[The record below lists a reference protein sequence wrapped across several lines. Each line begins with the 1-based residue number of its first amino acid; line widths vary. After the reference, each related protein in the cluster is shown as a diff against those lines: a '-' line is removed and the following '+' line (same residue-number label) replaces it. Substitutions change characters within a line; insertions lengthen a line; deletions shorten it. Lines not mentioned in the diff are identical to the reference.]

1 MKGVRRLSA
10 LGLALAYI
18 QSVFGAIVR
27 ISGSGMGCGEH
38 WPDCNGSALPSITNY
53 TVAVEATHRVLAAAL
68 LAAALALTALAISR
82 RRTPGIAGPGGV
94 LRPAVLALTLILT
107 AAVAGMVVVKLS
119 LSNPYVIVVHYSIA
133 MATLATFVVAL
144 ERAGGF
150 DGGREKGTVGGLQVA
165 AASDQ
170 TYRTARAGAAIAFLT
185 VVLGALTANVPGAAH
200 SCQGFPLC
208 SGGAVLGTA
217 LRLQLAHRGFAFLL
231 FFHVLAFAILVTK
244 RGERGP
250 AVRAA
255 QVAAGLVILQVV
267 IAAAMVE
274 MHLPPGL
281 QSLHQAV
288 GTLLWVVL
296 VTCTVLARRVRKPGA
311 MSSAREIPLA
321 SGVPA

>member
-1 MKGVRRLSA
+1 MNALRRLSL
-10 LGLALAYI
+10 LGLALAYV

-38 WPDCNGSALPSITNY
+38 WPDCNGSALPTITNY

-68 LAAALALTALAISR
+68 LAAALALTAMAVAR
-82 RRTPGIAGPGGV
+82 RRTSGVGGPGGV
-94 LRPAVLALTLILT
+94 LRAAMLALALILT

-144 ERAGGF
+144 ERAARYGERRTTSPA
-150 DGGREKGTVGGLQVA
+150 DGG
-165 AASDQ
+165 ASGQ
-170 TYRTARAGAAIAFLT
+170 TYRMACAAAAIAFVT
-185 VVLGALTANVPGAAH
+185 VVLGALTANVPGASR

-208 SGGAVLGTA
+208 RDGTIPGAGLG
-217 LRLQLAHRGFAFLL
+217 LQLAHRGLAFLL
-231 FFHVLAFAILVTK
+231 FFSVLTFAILVTR
-244 RGERGP
+244 RGERG
-250 AVRAA
+250 AVVHAA
-255 QVAAGLVILQVV
+255 RSAAALVVLQVM

-296 VTCTVLARRVRKPGA
+296 VTCVVLARRVRLPSAVASTSEIALPSGA
-311 MSSAREIPLA
+311 
-321 SGVPA
+321 PA